1 MALASGVHGGALR
14 RDSISPS
21 TDPLTQLT
29 DNATLL
35 FAWQLVGGAP
45 SQDFLHSMCA
55 NFSGISGTWAAEGLN
70 TALIRSVIDSADG
83 APPDPAAA
91 ASNATFYSSEIF
103 TTQILN
109 VAPGNTAFL
118 KSMCSTMNAELLSS
132 ATLNATR
139 VQTAVCDAAGFPVPS
154 SIPAGGSPET
164 EIQIAQDA
172 SNLYG
177 WEAVGISNST
187 AFLSLYCKQFSTLG
201 ANLGKQGLYAAEIQQ
216 IFCNHASSP
225 ITPAEGKQQI
235 IYYSTSIFI
244 QILVSISEDEGY
256 LGTLCSGLNTT
267 AMNNIGLDGQRVSSS
282 ACGSSSSK

>member
-1 MALASGVHGGALR
+1 MALASGVHGGAIR
-14 RDSISPS
+14 RDSFSPS
-21 TDPLTQLT
+21 IDPFTQLT

-45 SQDFLHSMCA
+45 NQDNLHSMCA
-55 NFSGISGTWAAEGLN
+55 NFSQISGTWAAEGLN
-70 TALIRSVIDSADG
+70 IELIRSVIDEADG
-83 APPDPAAA
+83 AAPDPATA
-91 ASNATFYSSEIF
+91 ASNATFYNSEIF

-118 KSMCSTMNAELLSS
+118 QDMCSTINAELLSS

-139 VQTAVCDAAGFPVPS
+139 VQTAVCDAAGLPVPS
-154 SIPAGGSPET
+154 PLPAGGSPET

-187 AFLSLYCKQFSTLG
+187 AFLTTYCQQFSTLG
-201 ANLGKQGLYAAEIQQ
+201 ANLGNQGLYSAEIQQ

-235 IYYSTSIFI
+235 SYFSTSIFI
-244 QILVSISEDEGY
+244 QILVSISEAEGY
-256 LGTLCSGLNTT
+256 LGTLCSNLNTT
-267 AMNNIGLDGQRVSSS
+267 AMDNIGLQGQRVKSS
-282 ACGSSSSK
+282 ACGSSSSN